1 MQLTPTCHPVFS
13 FATLPSLPEKN
24 RSEPTASIGSH
35 RGVLFSRRMVALQCC
50 SFLPCRRRNSAT
62 RWHVSPV
69 CGSPPRP
76 GHRRAAPRPLSI
88 SYIDDFSSSLRPP
101 WTVAHQAPPSV
112 GFSRQDYWRGLPFPS
127 PGDLPNPGMEP
138 RSPALQADALRSE
151 PPGFPILYI
160 VVSIC
165 HSQAPSTSHL
175 PLSPLRIRTLLLC
188 VSISAFQIGS
198 SIPFF

>member
-1 MQLTPTCHPVFS
+1 MVLLVPAMPQKEIGY
-13 FATLPSLPEKN
+13 TLACIPCLRVSCPS
-24 RSEPTASIGSH
+24 RSP
-35 RGVLFSRRMVALQCC
+35 RGTDWRALCC
-50 SFLPCRRRNSAT
+50 
-62 RWHVSPV
+62 VV
-69 CGSPPRP
+69 
-76 GHRRAAPRPLSI
+76 APRPLSI
-88 SYIDDFSSSLRPP
+88 SYIDDFSNSLRPP

-112 GFSRQDYWRGLPFPS
+112 GFSSQEYWGGSPFPS
-127 PGDLPNPGMEP
+127 PGDLPDPGTEP

-175 PLSPLRIRTLLLC
+175 PLSPLCIHTLLLC